1 MNSKSSNNENDII
14 TELDNSAL
22 FDIAFELVDCCRKN
36 YPGIFVNKNSVNDI
50 LDLLIEE
57 VSIPNPSKNDSESSE
72 DESEDYEYI

>member
-1 MNSKSSNNENDII
+1 MNSNSSNIDIDNI
-14 TELDNSAL
+14 TELDDSAL

-36 YPGIFVNKNSVNDI
+36 YPGIFVNKNSVNDV

-57 VSIPNPSKNDSESSE
+57 VSIPNSNKNDSESSE